1 MQLCRKRILCVDH
14 DADTLEMVTIL
25 LSKRAGYEVQT
36 VRTLAEAV
44 PLAQRGRFD
53 LYLIE
58 SRLPDGTGL
67 ELCQRLR
74 EFDARTPILFYVATI
89 AFTPQQVSNA
99 GGQGYV
105 RKLDG
110 IEALQETISHLLRE
124 VAAA

>member
-1 MQLCRKRILCVDH
+1 
-14 DADTLEMVTIL
+14 
-25 LSKRAGYEVQT
+25 LSKRAGYEVRT
-36 VRTLAEAV
+36 ARTLAEAV
-44 PLAQRGRFD
+44 PLAQSGRFD

-74 EFDARTPILFYVATI
+74 EFDARTPILFYVATV
-89 AFTPQQVSNA
+89 AFTPQQVSDA
-99 GGQGYV
+99 GGQDYV

-110 IEALQETISHLLRE
+110 IEALQESISRLLCE

>member
-1 MQLCRKRILCVDH
+1 MQLGRKRILCVDH

-44 PLAQRGRFD
+44 PLAQSGPFD

-74 EFDARTPILFYVATI
+74 EFDARTPILFYVATV

-99 GGQGYV
+99 GGQGYI

-110 IEALQETISHLLRE
+110 IEALQETISHLLRD